1 MVDRAD
7 DLKIGIKTSAITFG
21 RFDVLMVMV
30 CYAGFI
36 GLMAYLGYISQLAW
50 PYFACL
56 LAASCVAIYH
66 FFLIKNR
73 EPAQCFKAFLHNNWL
88 GALVC
93 LGVVAALLV

>member
-1 MVDRAD
+1 
-7 DLKIGIKTSAITFG
+7 
-21 RFDVLMVMV
+21 
-30 CYAGFI
+30 
-36 GLMAYLGYISQLAW
+36 LAW